1 VTNIARAVTATAA
14 LVGHASGSS
23 DSSLHLPSL
32 IAHLSAI
39 VSSVA
44 TDANDAATNA
54 AKLPIPL
61 KKMLVTLHPH
71 FRAVEHIAESL
82 CALFG
87 RLAAFEGATTPA
99 TSCAICILA
108 LEAEARKTLP
118 ALSELSSALGVR
130 FGVSGST
137 VQARYRTACEV
148 ASEWT
153 AELPWAAR
161 YTRDVPRR
169 GKMQRAKEG
178 RRAVVAQYLKDAVEL
193 QEATWLKKVAGVGQ
207 PVQEAEVEQPAA
219 RLQSGKRE
227 LVQDSIQVSHAR
239 KRRKPTPHD
248 ADVASTFLLSQGAGP
263 ATCHRVT
270 KTALF
275 ISDAAMQLSRL
286 NSLPAHM
293 LTTDTSLLS
302 LKHPPTRLQLLI
314 SSRGS
319 SDMVLDDELFDAGEL
334 DGLLRTDEERE
345 RYMHTVDW
353 LDYVPAYAMP
363 GSTLSSGGRTRKESS
378 AKGIERIN
386 MDRLAQLFGEDLSD
400 EKGEDFGAWGMDDL
414 VTLDDEKDEDTSA
427 AEMGGGHRYPAA
439 DVEDE
444 VVDEWRPASP
454 GGDGGDWIDF

>member
-1 VTNIARAVTATAA
+1 MTNIARAVTATAA

-23 DSSLHLPSL
+23 DSSLHLSTL

-44 TDANDAATNA
+44 ANANDAATNA
-54 AKLPIPL
+54 AKLPISL
-61 KKMLVTLHPH
+61 KKTLVTLHPH

-82 CALFG
+82 CVLFG

-118 ALSELSSALGVR
+118 ALTELASVLGAR
-130 FGVSGST
+130 FGVSGNT
-137 VQARYRTACEV
+137 VQARYRMACEV

-153 AELPWAAR
+153 AELPWATR
-161 YTRDVPRR
+161 YARDVPRR
-169 GKMQRAKEG
+169 GKTQRAKEG
-178 RRAVVAQYLKDAVEL
+178 RRAMVAQHLKDAVEF
-193 QEATWLKKVAGVGQ
+193 QEAIWLKKVAGVGQ
-207 PVQEAEVEQPAA
+207 RVQEAEVEQPVAQ
-219 RLQSGKRE
+219 LQSGKRE
-227 LVQDSIQVSHAR
+227 LVQDSVQVSHPR
-239 KRRKPTPHD
+239 KRRKPMLHD
-248 ADVASTFLLSQGAGP
+248 ADIASTFLLSQGAGP
-263 ATCHRVT
+263 TSCHRVT
-270 KTALF
+270 KTTLF
-275 ISDAAMQLSRL
+275 IGDAAMQISQL
-286 NSLPAHM
+286 NSLHAHM

-314 SSRGS
+314 SNRGG

-363 GSTLSSGGRTRKESS
+363 GSTLSSGGRTRKEPS

-400 EKGEDFGAWGMDDL
+400 EKDEGFGAWDMDDL
-414 VTLDDEKDEDTSA
+414 VTLDDDKDEDASA
-427 AEMGGGHRYPAA
+427 VEMGGVHRHPPA

-444 VVDEWRPASP
+444 VVDDWRPASP
-454 GGDGGDWIDF
+454 GGDGGDWINF